1 VNTPRNLPPSL
12 VGQTIGNY
20 KVVEQIGEGGMGV
33 VYMAEHPVIGRK
45 VAIKLLHT
53 SFAHDPETV
62 ARFFNEARTIHM
74 IRHHNI
80 VEVLDFGQTAD
91 GQPYFT
97 MELLSGQSLAA
108 RIEEGPVPPAEAVA
122 IVSQICDALQAAHDK
137 NVIHRDLKPHNVYLV
152 GPRTPPEV
160 KILDFGVAKMTS
172 GWGETSQSGGRS
184 VKTRTGSLMGTPLY
198 MSPEQ
203 CRGSG
208 KLDHR
213 TDIYSLA
220 VILFE
225 MISGRPPFVAEGVG
239 ELFAKHM
246 LEPPP
251 SLATL
256 APGTP
261 PHIVRAVARAL
272 SKDIEERFP
281 DMQSLKAALNTPDP
295 EPRTAERPSRAIA
308 AAGANAGA
316 NANADV
322 GASAGAGPG
331 DGTGHDD
338 GWVRG
343 TAARLTTAASVAG
356 TDGRAEGTGGAGGE
370 WRESGNPRN
379 TQGPLRGPGETAG
392 SMPVAQSTTFSSA
405 ASELDDSFEDLPRRS
420 HRGLVLAGLAA
431 LAVVAGGVFI
441 ARRPA
446 PPLAPTA
453 VPRPAPSSPSS
464 GASAPGRA
472 AAGQPPAPAANV
484 TLRIEAVP
492 ATAHLLRK
500 PGPGV
505 GAGVPPE
512 DLGQVPVE
520 LSLPQLG
527 QPRDYLLRAE
537 GHKDRMVRVDPQHD
551 HGILRFNLEPALALS
566 DKAGD
571 KAGEKVGD
579 KRPRPPERKPAPKPI
594 RRVPIHD
601 ADGLAVPSF

>member
-1 VNTPRNLPPSL
+1 LNTPPSL

-172 GWGETSQSGGRS
+172 GWGEASQSGGRS

-251 SLATL
+251 SLGAL

-281 DMQSLKAALNTPDP
+281 DMQSLRAALNTPDP
-295 EPRTAERPSRAIA
+295 EPRAAARPSRALA
-308 AAGANAGA
+308 AADARDDGTDHGH
-316 NANADV
+316 
-322 GASAGAGPG
+322 GGRG
-331 DGTGHDD
+331 DGGEAK
-338 GWVRG
+338 GGQARG
-343 TAARLTTAASVAG
+343 TAARISATSSVAG
-356 TDGRAEGTGGAGGE
+356 TDRDEGAGGE
-370 WRESGNPRN
+370 WRESGNPRS
-379 TQGPLRGPGETAG
+379 TQGPFRGPGETAS

-405 ASELDDSFEDLPRRS
+405 ASEVDDSFEGLPRHSR
-420 HRGLVLAGLAA
+420 RGLLFAGLAT
-431 LAVVAGGVFI
+431 LAVVAGGIFI
-441 ARRPA
+441 ARRPV
-446 PPLAPTA
+446 PPLAPTSI
-453 VPRPAPSSPSS
+453 PSSPSA
-464 GASAPGRA
+464 GASAPARA
-472 AAGQPPAPAANV
+472 AVARPAPEPNV
-484 TLRIEAVP
+484 TLRIEALP
-492 ATAHLLRK
+492 ATAHLFRK
-500 PGPGV
+500 SGAGAGA

-520 LSLPQLG
+520 LSLPKIDE
-527 QPRDYLLRAE
+527 PRDYLLRAE
-537 GHKDRMVRVDPQHD
+537 GHKERMVRVDPQHD
-551 HGILRFNLEPALALS
+551 QGVLRFNLEPAPALADKAGQKIG

-571 KAGEKVGD
+571 KK
-579 KRPRPPERKPAPKPI
+579 PRPPERKPAPKPI

>member
-1 VNTPRNLPPSL
+1 
-12 VGQTIGNY
+12 
-20 KVVEQIGEGGMGV
+20 MGV

-122 IVSQICDALQAAHDK
+122 IASQICDALQAAHDK

-251 SLATL
+251 SLGAL

-281 DMQSLKAALNTPDP
+281 DMQSLRAALNTPDP

-308 AAGANAGA
+308 EGDAPDGHGHGES
-316 NANADV
+316 
-322 GASAGAGPG
+322 GASSGGGQA
-331 DGTGHDD
+331 
-338 GWVRG
+338 RG
-343 TAARLTTAASVAG
+343 TAGRITTTSSVAG
-356 TDGRAEGTGGAGGE
+356 TDGRDEGTGGE
-370 WRESGNPRN
+370 WRGSGNSRSTP
-379 TQGPLRGPGETAG
+379 GPLRGPGETAS
-392 SMPVAQSTTFSSA
+392 SMPVTQSTTFSSA
-405 ASELDDSFEDLPRRS
+405 ASELDDSFEDVPRRN
-420 HRGLVLAGLAA
+420 HRGLVFAGLAT
-431 LAVVAGGVFI
+431 LAVVAGGVLI

-446 PPLAPTA
+446 PPLAPNT
-453 VPRPAPSSPSS
+453 VPGPSPAPSSSLS
-464 GASAPGRA
+464 AGAPEPDRA
-472 AAGQPPAPAANV
+472 AGARPAAATSV

-492 ATAHLLRK
+492 ATTHLFRR
-500 PGPGV
+500 PDPGV
-505 GAGVPPE
+505 GAAPE

-520 LSLPQLG
+520 LTLPKLD
-527 QPRDYLLRAE
+527 QPRDYILRAE
-537 GHKDRMVRVDPQHD
+537 GHKERMVRVDPEHD
-551 HGILRFNLEPALALS
+551 HGVLRFSLEPAPAVA
-566 DKAGD
+566 DKGVDKLGD
-571 KAGEKVGD
+571 KVGD
-579 KRPRPPERKPAPKPI
+579 KKPRPPERKPAPKPI